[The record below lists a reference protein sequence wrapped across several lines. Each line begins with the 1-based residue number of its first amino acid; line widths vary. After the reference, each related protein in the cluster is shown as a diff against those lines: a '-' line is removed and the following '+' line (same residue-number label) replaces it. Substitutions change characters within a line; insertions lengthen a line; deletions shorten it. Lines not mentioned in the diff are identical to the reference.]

1 MRFHMKHGFLATCI
15 ALLICVGPA
24 LAAPTQKEL
33 KDMSLFLSNFT
44 EQGFMDVN
52 VKEMSHPDSYP
63 DLVRFGIWHNYM
75 NNFKS
80 RVQQNKDNPGDTGEL
95 RIKAAYVEESVQKYF
110 GIKIKADRS
119 VDQSDPPYF
128 FKGGYFSF
136 FGSDGEAP
144 WYARVKDASSPE
156 KGIWELQGEIYN
168 ADDPEDI
175 YGTFSAT
182 IKEAMWGKK
191 HTYVMVSMTS
201 EYSPSN

>member
-1 MRFHMKHGFLATCI
+1 MKHVFLATCM
-15 ALLICVGPA
+15 ALLICVGSA
-24 LAAPTQKEL
+24 LGAPTQKEL
-33 KDMSLFLSNFT
+33 KDTSLFLSNFT
-44 EQGFMDVN
+44 ELGFMEIDVE
-52 VKEMSHPDSYP
+52 EMSHPDSYP
-63 DLVRFGIWHNYM
+63 DLVRFGIQHNYI

-80 RVQQNKDNPGDTGEL
+80 RVRQNKDNPGDTGEL

-136 FGSDGEAP
+136 FGADGEAP
-144 WYARVKDASSPE
+144 WYARVEEALSPK
-156 KGIWELQGEIYN
+156 KGIWELRGEIYN

-175 YGTFSAT
+175 FGTFNAT

-191 HTYVMVSMTS
+191 RTYVMVSMTS

>member
-1 MRFHMKHGFLATCI
+1 MRFHMKHVFLATCM
-15 ALLICVGPA
+15 ALLICVGSA
-24 LAAPTQKEL
+24 LGAPTQKEL
-33 KDMSLFLSNFT
+33 KDTSLFLSNFT
-44 EQGFMDVN
+44 ELGFMEIDVE
-52 VKEMSHPDSYP
+52 EMSHPDSYP
-63 DLVRFGIWHNYM
+63 DLVRFGIQHNYI

-80 RVQQNKDNPGDTGEL
+80 RVRQNKDNPGDTGEL

-136 FGSDGEAP
+136 FGADGEAP
-144 WYARVKDASSPE
+144 WYARVEEALSPK
-156 KGIWELQGEIYN
+156 KGIWELRGEIYN

-175 YGTFSAT
+175 FGTFNAT

-191 HTYVMVSMTS
+191 RTYVMVSMTS